1 MEFLNIIALVPL
13 IPQRLRRGGVVDL
26 KNRGKKGEKVNWKK

>member
-26 KNRGKKGEKVNWKK
+26 KNRGKKGGKVNWKK